1 MAVVSGMILGM
12 GHRRTLG
19 WVAVAALLVTGTATA
34 ITTPAVSAPGAAASA
49 VKGGER
55 GAWDVRQ
62 VGAGQYVVSWTS
74 PTRFPLTSD
83 RPTIVGPAGLA
94 IGAPTIAADGR
105 TVQAT
110 VAASAR
116 PDPADLDVLLSG
128 DRLDAAGDDRLK
140 TGAVPTRDFD
150 LPGTVTLPDDPAT
163 PGPYDVSTSD
173 YTLPPVQIE
182 GMPEPIEMV
191 GHVVEP
197 AAGSATGPRPLVLFL
212 HGRHSVCYDPND
224 ENGGDGAWPCEA
236 PQLEIPSQLGYD
248 YAQRVLASQGYAT
261 VSVRVNGINAQ
272 DYRLA
277 DGGADARAEIV
288 EEHLAHWNTLA
299 AAHEVDM
306 DRVVLVG
313 HSRGGEGV
321 DRASLEIPLSAPYR
335 IAGQVLIAPTNFG
348 VQTAAYVP
356 TVTLLPYCDGDVS
369 DLQGQKF
376 TDVARDLV
384 AGDTSLKSSV
394 LVMGANHN
402 YFNTEWTPDIAQAPA
417 WDDWGGEETSTC
429 HPDNADRLTPEEQ
442 QAVGTAY
449 IAGAVHLFA
458 DGDQDVLPL
467 FDGSRAR
474 VASTGD
480 AQVISHA
487 IGGGRDVRAPGVSS
501 ARSLPDGASTRLC
514 SSAVAQTRVAS
525 CASGVDYGW
534 VWPHWTEAWDA
545 APTRSFFE
553 MRWTAAGQSGGLLL
567 DRPIDLSA
575 GRLELRTIVDPE
587 NGPVELDVRITD
599 QSGDSAVLDAVGD
612 VLPALAAGPDTAKY
626 WAQALVA
633 DPSGAAGVD
642 LAHVVEVELV
652 SVSPQ
657 GRVWVADL
665 AAAPAQL
672 APVPDRRL
680 ATLDL
685 HSVTVDEGDS
695 NGGEQVTAEVPFD
708 IVGEITAPATVV
720 VMTTGQGRGEKQ
732 RFTLDLAP
740 GQTSGSI
747 PVSYRPDNRDDYPRA
762 QTQVA
767 IWATRN
773 VMTDQYAG
781 ALTVKDDDP
790 TPRLTVE
797 AVDKTVREGGFAEW
811 KVQLARGIDYDLFV
825 VGKIVNGPGADLTVG
840 DVGEQ
845 WVERYLGP
853 DANPDKTL
861 WSYRAMVYEQIRAG
875 GRSMII
881 KVPIRRDDRAEG
893 RESLTL
899 KFRELGKV
907 YTRTV
912 YVKPSR

>member
-1 MAVVSGMILGM
+1 M
-12 GHRRTLG
+12 GTRRTLG
-19 WVAVAALLVTGTATA
+19 WVAVAALLAAGTATA
-34 ITTPAVSAPGAAASA
+34 TTTSAVSAPGASA
-49 VKGGER
+49 QVVKGAP

-62 VGAGQYVVSWTS
+62 VGVGQYVVSWTS

-83 RPTIVGPAGLA
+83 RPTIVGPSG
-94 IGAPTIAADGR
+94 IVVGAPTIAADGR
-105 TVQAT
+105 TVRAD
-110 VAASAR
+110 VASATR
-116 PDPADLDVLLSG
+116 PDPADFDVVLSG
-128 DRLDAAGDDRLK
+128 DRLDAPGDDRLR
-140 TGAVPTRDFD
+140 TGTAPERAFD
-150 LPGTVTLPDDPAT
+150 LPGTVTLPDDPGT
-163 PGPYDVSTSD
+163 PGPFDTETSD

-212 HGRHSVCYDPND
+212 HGRHSVCYDPDD
-224 ENGGDGAWPCEA
+224 ENGGDGTWPCEA

-248 YAQRVLASQGYAT
+248 YVQRVLASQGYAT

-288 EEHLAHWNTLA
+288 EQHLDHWTTLA
-299 AAHEVDM
+299 AEHQLDL

-321 DRASLEIPLSAPYR
+321 DRAALQIPLSAPYR

-429 HPDNADRLTPEEQ
+429 HPDHADRLSPEEQ

-449 IAGAVHLFA
+449 VAGAVHLFA
-458 DGDQDVLPL
+458 DDEQDLLPL

-474 VASTGD
+474 VDSIGD
-480 AQVISHA
+480 AQALSHA
-487 IGGGRDVRAPGVSS
+487 IGGGRDVRAPGVSA
-501 ARSLPDGASTRLC
+501 ARSLPDGASTRFC
-514 SSAVAQTRVAS
+514 SSSVAPNKVAS
-525 CASGVDYGW
+525 CANGVDYGW
-534 VWPHWTEAWDA
+534 VWPHWVDAWDS
-545 APTRSFFE
+545 APTRTFFE
-553 MRWTAAGQSGGLLL
+553 MRWTAPGQSGGLLL
-567 DRPIDLSA
+567 DDPIDLSSD
-575 GRLELRTIVDPE
+575 RLELRTIVDPE

-599 QSGDSAVLDAVGD
+599 ENGDSAVLGALGD
-612 VLPALAAGPDTAKY
+612 VLPALAGAADTAKY
-626 WAQALVA
+626 WAQTLYV
-633 DPSGAAGVD
+633 DPAAATGVD
-642 LAHVVEVELV
+642 LAHVVQVDLV
-652 SVSPQ
+652 PVTAQ

-665 AAAPAQL
+665 AAAPAEL

-680 ATLDL
+680 ATIDL
-685 HSVTVDEGDS
+685 HSVTIDEGDG
-695 NGGEQVTAEVPFD
+695 NGNEPVTAAVPFD
-708 IVGEITAPATVV
+708 VVGELTEPATVI
-720 VMTTGQGRGEKQ
+720 VMTTGQGRGDKQ

-747 PVSYRPDNRDDYPRA
+747 PVSYLPDDRDDYPRA

-767 IWATRN
+767 AWAIHD
-773 VMTDQYAG
+773 VMTDQYA
-781 ALTVKDDDP
+781 AQLTVKDDDP
-790 TPRLTVE
+790 TPRMTVE
-797 AVDKTVREGGFAEW
+797 AVDKRVREGGFAEW
-811 KVQLARGIDYDLFV
+811 KITLARGIDYDLFM
-825 VGKIVNGPGADLTVG
+825 VGKVVRGPGNDLTAG
-840 DVGEQ
+840 DVGEE
-845 WVERYLGP
+845 WLERYLGP
-853 DANPDKTL
+853 DTDPDKKL
-861 WSYRAMVYEQIRAG
+861 WTYHAMVYEQLRAG
-875 GRSMII
+875 NRSMVI
-881 KVPIRRDDRAEG
+881 KVPIRRDDRTEG

-899 KFRELGKV
+899 KFRQFGNT

-912 YVKPSR
+912 FVERSR